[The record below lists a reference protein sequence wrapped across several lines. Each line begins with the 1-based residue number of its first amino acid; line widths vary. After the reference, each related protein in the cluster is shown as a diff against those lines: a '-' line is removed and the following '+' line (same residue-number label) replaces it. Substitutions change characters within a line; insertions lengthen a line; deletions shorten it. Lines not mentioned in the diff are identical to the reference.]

1 MPGELTKTPRTTLK
15 RLPERGRHDFETI
28 AAILDEGLVCHI
40 GFAVDG
46 QPYVVPTSYGRDGE
60 TIYIHGSSASRML
73 RSLKQDI
80 PMCLTVTLI
89 DGLVVARSVF
99 HNSVNYR
106 SVVVLGT
113 ATEVEG
119 AEKEHGLFVVTE
131 HMVRGHWDVAR
142 QPTAQELK
150 ATSVLKLPINE
161 ASAKVRTGGPKED
174 PADLPSALWAGVLPL
189 VTVPQTPIANG
200 DVPGGT
206 RVPSYITRH
215 RLTPD
220 GARK

>member
-1 MPGELTKTPRTTLK
+1 MAKTARTTLK
-15 RLPERGRHDFETI
+15 RLPERGTHDFDTI
-28 AAILDEGLVCHI
+28 ASILDEGLVCHV
-40 GFAVDG
+40 GFVADG
-46 QPYVVPTSYGRDGE
+46 QPYVVPTSYGREGE

-73 RSLKQDI
+73 RSLTEGI

-89 DGLVVARSVF
+89 DGLVLARSVF

-106 SVVVLGT
+106 SVMILGT
-113 ATEVEG
+113 AELVAG
-119 AEKEHGLFVVTE
+119 DEKAHGLRVVTE
-131 HMVRGHWDVAR
+131 HMVRGHWEVAR
-142 QPTAQELK
+142 QPTSQELK
-150 ATSVLKLPINE
+150 ATSVLKLTIDE
-161 ASAKVRTGGPKED
+161 ASAKVRTGGPKEE
-174 PADLPSALWAGVLPL
+174 PEDLPSALWAGILPL
-189 VTVPQTPIANG
+189 ATVPQTPIADD